1 MVSGALG
8 CVKVRVEGRDITKE
22 SESETICVSDIKFIF
37 LSFGCINQIALT
49 SYGCLLEYQSR
60 YFASDAFEC
69 MNDGLIDGC
78 KVNVKFYR
86 MSLESLLDSCEWGGY
101 ELVGNDEEKTI
112 KGRESKTEDRY
123 YKNDNYSKR
132 SDERRKRHDHRKSRP

>member
-1 MVSGALG
+1 
-8 CVKVRVEGRDITKE
+8 
-22 SESETICVSDIKFIF
+22 
-37 LSFGCINQIALT
+37 
-49 SYGCLLEYQSR
+49 
-60 YFASDAFEC
+60 